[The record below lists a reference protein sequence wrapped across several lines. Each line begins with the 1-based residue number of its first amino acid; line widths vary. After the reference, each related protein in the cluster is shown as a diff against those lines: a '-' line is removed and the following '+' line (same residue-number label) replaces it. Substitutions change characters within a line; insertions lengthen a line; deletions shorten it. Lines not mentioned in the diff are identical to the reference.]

1 MSCLYSAE
9 ITWNV
14 AGSGVVFVKRALCM
28 ALGQGFTVY
37 VTQAGYLIV
46 FFLPLKTGT
55 WVRSYMLH
63 ELQLVVPFGASCI
76 DSVMA
81 VLILVIRFP
90 KIILQFCLLYWGY
103 IWKWNGGKTRKRH
116 RVCPVVEIFG
126 VLTTRVL
133 YPVPDQLKKPINDG
147 DIAPWPI
154 WNNLSIWLVALWI

>member
-1 MSCLYSAE
+1 MKCSWFWGGICKKGIVYGTRSGLYSVCHASW
-9 ITWNV
+9 ISN
-14 AGSGVVFVKRALCM
+14 C
-28 ALGQGFTVY
+28 
-37 VTQAGYLIV
+37 
-46 FFLPLKTGT
+46 FLSSTENRDVGT
-55 WVRSYMLH
+55 LLH
-63 ELQLVVPFGASCI
+63 ELQLVLPFGASCI

-133 YPVPDQLKKPINDG
+133 YPVPDQLKKPIKYG

-154 WNNLSIWLVALWI
+154 WNNLSIWLVAIWIETKPKK